1 MGDTVS
7 HAVLPGVVL
16 GVAML
21 IIPGATAHLL
31 TDRFGRMLLIAP
43 TISVF
48 ASVTGG
54 RTRPSTVMPCSAQ
67 KDISRGSASEMLG
80 DGMLEVPGL
89 VVDLLPAV
97 AEGRHQERLD

>member
-16 GVAML
+16 DVAML

-54 RTRPSTVMPCSAQ
+54 RTRQSTVMPCSAQ

-80 DGMLEVPGL
+80 DEHASPYPTLRF
-89 VVDLLPAV
+89 ASSNFV
-97 AEGRHQERLD
+97 AALHGGT